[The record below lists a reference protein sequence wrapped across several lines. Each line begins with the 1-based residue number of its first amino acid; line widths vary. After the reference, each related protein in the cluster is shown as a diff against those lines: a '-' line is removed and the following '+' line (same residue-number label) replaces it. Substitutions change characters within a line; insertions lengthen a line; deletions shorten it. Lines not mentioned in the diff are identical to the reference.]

1 MFDMPTDY
9 KNQRNAQKGKVI
21 KMKPRK
27 AAAAPKKPASKPA
40 RSKSV
45 EKKEQ
50 TESKKNQ
57 SAKFNPFLFKTDNFM
72 ENTMKKSNVA
82 FDQFGKDASD
92 ISREYSDAVMKS
104 GTILMKGCENMV
116 SVMMSIVQSSAE
128 KQARLLKEA
137 MSSKT
142 INEFAEIQNK
152 IAQTSFDDFMSGATK
167 ISEISVKV
175 ITESSEPV
183 NAQVTRAI
191 QKATESMAA

>member
-9 KNQRNAQKGKVI
+9 KNSRNAQKGKVI

-45 EKKEQ
+45 EKKGL

-82 FDQFGKDASD
+82 FDQFGKDASE

>member
-9 KNQRNAQKGKVI
+9 KNPRNAQKGKVI

-27 AAAAPKKPASKPA
+27 AAAPKKPASKPA

-45 EKKEQ
+45 EKKGQ